1 MPSKHAAWLVF
12 FLPLVL
18 LGQSDSGSNFRLS
31 APPSAPRVSRSEAR
45 RELLFPPHRDGAAL
59 QRGNFPLAGLPA
71 DPLFSFLAQYDSG
84 GGVTSSVVVA
94 DVNGD
99 GKPDLLIANVCDAE
113 LDCQYGTIGVLLGNG
128 DGTFQ
133 PAVSYDSG
141 GLGADFLAVAD
152 VNGDGKPDI
161 IVANRCDEISGNC
174 ANGNVG
180 VLLGNGDG
188 TFQPAVTYNSGV
200 YGAVYSVA
208 VADLKG
214 TGKLDLVLAVDCSEE
229 SCNSGTAV
237 DVLFGNGDGTFQ
249 PAVTY
254 ASGGL
259 DANSVAVADI
269 NGDGKPDI
277 IVTNSCADSTC
288 ANGNVG
294 VLLGNCDG
302 TFQPAVTYG
311 SGGLDA
317 DSVAVADVNGDGKPD
332 LLVANNCAFDQLECA
347 NGSAGVL
354 LGNGDGTFQS
364 AVSYLSPGQSAETLM
379 VGDVNQDGKP
389 DLLVYNDS
397 VLTFGPYDGVVNL
410 MLGNGD
416 GTFQAASG
424 YDFGVGGSA
433 HAPGDAFALADVNGD
448 GKPDLLVTSTCGPD
462 SCNIGGVGVFLNIS
476 LAPASTTLSTSSN
489 PAVTGKSVTFTV
501 AVSSPAGTPTGKVQF
516 LNNGTVLATRW
527 LTSGTARY
535 TTSKLPAGANSI
547 TAVYEGDSKHNSNTS
562 TPVNQ
567 FMLAASTIQLSSAS
581 NPSPY
586 GQAVTFTAVV
596 TSALG
601 APPDGEPVTFMKGQT
616 VLGTAN
622 LNSGSAILPIS
633 TLTAGLH
640 AVKAVYG
647 GDSNLSPSTSK
658 AVEQVVSKP

>member
-1 MPSKHAAWLVF
+1 
-12 FLPLVL
+12 
-18 LGQSDSGSNFRLS
+18 
-31 APPSAPRVSRSEAR
+31 
-45 RELLFPPHRDGAAL
+45 LFPPHRDGAAL
-59 QRGNFPLAGLPA
+59 QLGNFPLAGLPA

-84 GGVTSSVVVA
+84 GGATSSVAVA
-94 DVNGD
+94 DVNRD
-99 GKPDLLIANVCDAE
+99 GKPDLL
-113 LDCQYGTIGVLLGNG
+113 VLN
-128 DGTFQ
+128 Q
-133 PAVSYDSG
+133 C
-141 GLGADFLAVAD
+141 GLGPECED
-152 VNGDGKPDI
+152 
-161 IVANRCDEISGNC
+161 
-174 ANGNVG
+174 GNVG

-188 TFQPAVTYNSGV
+188 TFQPAVS
-200 YGAVYSVA
+200 YSLDGLGDSIA
-208 VADLKG
+208 VADVNG
-214 TGKLDLVLAVDCSEE
+214 DGKLDIIVANGNVSVLLGNGDGTFQPAVTNVSGGLGADSLVVADINGDGKPDLIVVTGSIV
-229 SCNSGTAV
+229 G
-237 DVLFGNGDGTFQ
+237 VLLGNGDGTFQ

-302 TFQPAVTYG
+302 TFQPALTYG

-622 LNSGSAILPIS
+622 LNSGSATLPIS

-647 GDSNLSPSTSK
+647 GDSNLSPGTSK